1 MLKIGLI
8 YCAYNCEKYLEESLK
23 NWIFARKDKLE
34 GNEFVICAVSVPFEE
49 YISENIPADKTIDLL
64 TEYYN
69 RFEIDNLITEPKYV
83 KEHIIRD
90 KALQYLLQ
98 QGCTDIV
105 LFDGD
110 EFITLEQLTD
120 IINFVKLEPWISW
133 FSFSYKNF
141 VFDKNTYLK
150 DAFTPPR
157 WFRVKTN
164 GYELKQFYWDND
176 AIYYG
181 VMNKNSQFIN
191 KTISYKELPNKVI
204 SKFTVFLDHYTWLND
219 ERSKQK
225 VAYQLKHFG
234 HCSFAWDDSKGGLI
248 FDENFYKQN
257 NLDLPKLVKI
267 SN

>member
-1 MLKIGLI
+1 MSKIGVI
-8 YCAYNCEKYLEESLK
+8 YCAYNCEQYLEDSL
-23 NWIFARKDKLE
+23 NSWVFAREDKVG

-49 YISENIPADKTIDLL
+49 YISENIKADKTIDILRD
-64 TEYYN
+64 YYN
-69 RFEIDNLITEPKYV
+69 NFKIDNLITEPRYV

-90 KALQYLLQ
+90 KALQYLLG

-110 EFITLEQLTD
+110 EIISIDQLND
-120 IINFVKLEPWISW
+120 IIDFIKLDPWISW
-133 FSFSYKNF
+133 FNFSYKNF
-141 VFDKNTYLK
+141 VFDKKHYLK
-150 DAFTPPR
+150 DPFTPPR
-157 WFRVKTN
+157 WFRVETN
-164 GYELKQFYWDND
+164 GYKLKNFYWDND
-176 AIYYG
+176 AIYCG
-181 VMNKNSQFIN
+181 TVNQNVQLKE
-191 KTISYKELPNKVI
+191 KCISYKELPNKI
-204 SKFTVFLDHYTWLND
+204 IPKFTAFINHYTWLSD

-257 NLDLPKLVKI
+257 NLDLPKLVEI